1 MTAPPLANQSSRP
14 ASWALVT
21 GVVSALA
28 AMATVLLH
36 FVGMVTHHHYLSF
49 WGLDAGLFP
58 KATDWVLM
66 NGYYALFERFAFAL
80 KLIWAQLLILPL
92 IAAAVALYVSF
103 LLGPSDLGAES
114 VVRLIGKAPSRA
126 RGFLRRAFV
135 VFVCLLLFPAVL
147 FAVTAFMAAP
157 ALIGE
162 TAGISI
168 AEKHANEFKAGCTK
182 RDRRCVE
189 LYRNGAAFAKGYL
202 LDSSTSHIAIFD
214 VSLQRARAL
223 SRDGIEVI
231 AVSQ

>member
-1 MTAPPLANQSSRP
+1 MPPPAVVSESGRP
-14 ASWALVT
+14 VSWALFT
-21 GVVSALA
+21 GVVSALVA
-28 AMATVLLH
+28 VATVLLH

-66 NGYYALFERFAFAL
+66 NGYYALFERFAFTL
-80 KLIWAQLLILPL
+80 KLIWAQLLALPL

-103 LLGPSDLGAES
+103 LLSPSDFDTDS
-114 VVRLIGKAPSRA
+114 VGRLIGRSPPRV
-126 RGFLRRAFV
+126 REFLRRAFV
-135 VFVCLLLFPAVL
+135 AFVCVLLFPAFL
-147 FAVTAFMAAP
+147 LAVTAFMAVP

-162 TAGISI
+162 TAGRSI
-168 AEKHANEFKAGCTK
+168 AERHANEFKAGCTK
-182 RDRRCVE
+182 PDRRCIE

-202 LDSSTSHIAIFD
+202 LDSSTSHIALFD

-223 SRDGIEVI
+223 SREGIEVI